1 MDHHRT
7 LTKSTVIFTK
17 IPCKAG
23 YHCESRYFMLRPALL
38 LLVFA
43 LAGAQAQQVEPHGPA
58 ASVLSP
64 TSDGRSHGIPASVL
78 SPSPR
83 NGVDGRVVFDPRRFP
98 VRFGKP
104 PARRRAHKEKE
115 FVPVPIFIPG
125 YALPADYIDP
135 QAEAAANE
143 EYAPDPNAATDSDA
157 LREAYFRGAH
167 DALAREQADARYGE
181 HYLDSREKN
190 AAKASANEPSA
201 GETAASAKPEPTEET
216 PPTVFIFKDGHKLQT
231 QNYAIVG
238 QTLYDLSNNQV
249 HKIQLAELDLDAT
262 KKANDDLGIVL
273 RLP

>member
-1 MDHHRT
+1 
-7 LTKSTVIFTK
+7 
-17 IPCKAG
+17 
-23 YHCESRYFMLRPALL
+23 MLRPAFL

-43 LAGAQAQQVEPHGPA
+43 LPGAQAQQVEPHGPA

-64 TSDGRSHGIPASVL
+64 TSAGQAHGAPASVL
-78 SPSPR
+78 SPAPAT
-83 NGVDGRVVFDPRRFP
+83 GPGRIVFDQRRFP

-104 PARRRAHKEKE
+104 PVHRRTRRDRNEFIPIPV
-115 FVPVPIFIPG
+115 FVPAYG
-125 YALPADYIDP
+125 LPSDYVDP
-135 QAEAAANE
+135 QSEAAAGE
-143 EYAPDPNAATDSDA
+143 EYAPDANAAGSDSDA

-167 DALAREQADARYGE
+167 DALARQQQADSRYGD
-181 HYLDSREKN
+181 HYLDSRETTTSKP
-190 AAKASANEPSA
+190 SVSEPSS
-201 GETAASAKPEPTEET
+201 GDAAAKPEPPDQT

-262 KKANDDLGIVL
+262 KKANDEQGIVL